1 MSALLF
7 EKHHTGGQSAHNATA
22 KSHAKL
28 SVSKGTFKYMLTSV
42 VDAAALLCLLP
53 F

>member
-7 EKHHTGGQSAHNATA
+7 EQHHRGGQSADNATA
-22 KSHAKL
+22 KSHARV

-42 VDAAALLCLLP
+42 VDAALLCLSP